1 MANEVKES
9 HKQFATLCA
18 KVTSKRHIE
27 QKPFGPSVYSKYL
40 PGSLTQD
47 TLGLDSLERDLS
59 TSYLPSSSYDPPDDH
74 YKVRATDFRTETS
87 GLRSTEILSDTA
99 LPVSLFH
106 VILLS
111 RTL

>member
-1 MANEVKES
+1 MANEVRES
-9 HKQFATLCA
+9 HKQFTTLYVE
-18 KVTSKRHIE
+18 VTSKRHIE